1 MALPAT
7 VPYIDVPEADQH
19 FAERLKTDE
28 WDNASA
34 GDKTASL
41 KQATRMLN
49 DLSYV
54 GQKTDEDQDNEW
66 PRNGDPI
73 PFQIK
78 QATAEVALALLK
90 GFDIDTLEQQ
100 SLGKTSESTGDASV
114 SYGADGLRALT
125 KRNLGLSS
133 PSAARL
139 IRPFVTDRREFRLDR
154 TG

>member
-7 VPYIDVPEADQH
+7 VPYIDIPEANQY
-19 FAERLKTDE
+19 FAERLKTTE
-28 WDNASA
+28 WDSASA
-34 GDKTASL
+34 GDQTAALKT
-41 KQATRMLN
+41 ATRMLN
-49 DLSYV
+49 DLHYI
-54 GQKTDEDQDNEW
+54 GQKTDEEQDNEW
-66 PRNGDPI
+66 PRDANPI

-100 SLGKTSESTGDASV
+100 SMGKTSESTGDASV

-125 KRNLGLSS
+125 KRNLGLPS

-139 IRPFVTDRREFRLDR
+139 IRPFIVDRKEFRLDR
-154 TG
+154 MG